1 MRDFNFFSPY
11 IDKSKQKK
19 DRTLFFGIGAAVIA
33 FAIVGTFLWNSIST
47 IKLNSDIKAL
57 NEELNKPDKIEKL
70 RKAEELIKKQ
80 EIMNSYFDGIKV
92 IYSSVESRN
101 TVTSV
106 FMQSLTAKMPQG
118 VSFKSMAIDG
128 QNVQV
133 QGIAK
138 TRAAIAELQYNL
150 KNLSSVSEVSIS
162 SIAGGTDKSTNGE
175 YTFSLKCTLKDVEKN
190 ANK

>member
-33 FAIVGTFLWNSIST
+33 FAIVGTFIWNSIST

-57 NEELNKPDKIEKL
+57 NAELSKPEKVEKL

-80 EIMNSYFDGIKV
+80 EIMNKYFDGIKI
-92 IYSSVESRN
+92 IYNSIDSRN
-101 TVTSV
+101 IVTSK
-106 FMQSLTAKMPQG
+106 FMQSLTSTMPQG

-128 QNVQV
+128 QTVQI
-133 QGIAK
+133 QGTAK

-150 KNLSSVSEVSIS
+150 KSIPAVSEASVS

-190 ANK
+190 E